1 MISILYGLY
10 KLALFIII
18 YNKGSQVLQVNTIF
32 IWLSAQG
39 AYLIFGFS
47 GWALIRGGRLF
58 EVGAYSK
65 LGTYWIFTIF
75 ILPYLYISESLRRQ
89 WVFCLSNRVQNA
101 EERTCCARNIQNAD
115 TKQGYCHEVW
125 AGDTRNPLVHIII
138 FGGWALI
145 QGWVP

>member
-32 IWLSAQG
+32 IRLSAQG

-58 EVGAYSK
+58 EAGH
-65 LGTYWIFTIF
+65 LLNFHHFHFT
-75 ILPYLYISESLRRQ
+75 
-89 WVFCLSNRVQNA
+89 LS
-101 EERTCCARNIQNAD
+101 I
-115 TKQGYCHEVW
+115 H
-125 AGDTRNPLVHIII
+125 
-138 FGGWALI
+138 F
-145 QGWVP
+145 